1 MPIWMKRIGKRRFSR
16 FSIKLQGVWDCFR
29 QTPAPCMPGGRKL
42 LNRSV
47 EMKTFLKCFQD
58 KPSTTVILLVA
69 RKPLSNQKS

>member
-1 MPIWMKRIGKRRFSR
+1 
-16 FSIKLQGVWDCFR
+16 
-29 QTPAPCMPGGRKL
+29 MPGGRKL

-47 EMKTFLKCFQD
+47 EMKTFLKRFQD